1 MRGTQWL
8 VAFAVWTGVASAVV
22 GENWLAGTA
31 LPSLRAWAVLECA
44 WLWALMTPSIFSFS
58 HHYPVTGRPRALH
71 LLQHAGFFLGCHVV
85 HVFVD
90 HGFCWIIG
98 LRGPPSLGQRFIHA
112 TVLDVVGYT
121 VVAAVAHAQVYYRMY
136 DQRRTRE
143 AQLAAQ
149 LAGSRLEALARQLRP
164 HFLFNALHT
173 VSGLIHTRDHQGAVR
188 ALAELGDL
196 LRAVLRQETG
206 FEAPVR
212 RELELAERYLELER
226 LRFGERLESRVSVQ
240 PEALDALVPTLIL
253 QPLVENAIR
262 HGVEATV
269 GVVRVDIHVTVEE
282 GMVWLRIYDTGPGL
296 RAPSGRGCA
305 GVGLENT
312 RARMTALYG
321 ARHVLELVRAEEGG
335 TLVMAAVPHHLRP
348 WEIDGEL
355 SRG

>member
-1 MRGTQWL
+1 MRWL
-8 VAFAVWTGVASAVV
+8 VVFAVWTGTASAVV
-22 GENWLAGTA
+22 GETWLAGA
-31 LPSLRAWAVLECA
+31 ELLSLRSLAVFQCA
-44 WLWALMTPSIFSFS
+44 WLWALLTPSIFWFS
-58 HHYPVTGRPRALH
+58 RLYPVTGRPRALH
-71 LLQHAGFFLGCHVV
+71 LLQHAGFFLGSHVL

-90 HGFCWIIG
+90 HGFCRIIG
-98 LRGPPSLGQRFIHA
+98 LLGPPSLGQRFIHA
-112 TVLDVVGYT
+112 TLIDLITYT
-121 VVAAVAHAQVYYRMY
+121 TVAALAHAQAYYRMY

-149 LAGSRLEALARQLRP
+149 LAASRLEALARQLRP

-173 VSGLIHTRDHQGAVR
+173 VSGLIHTRDHQRAVR

-196 LRAVLRQETG
+196 LRAVLRQEG
-206 FEAPVR
+206 GYEAPVR

-226 LRFGERLESRVSVQ
+226 LRFGERLEAHVSVQ

-269 GVVRVDIHVTVEE
+269 GVVRVEIRVTVED
-282 GMVWLRIYDTGPGL
+282 GMVWLRIHDTGPGL

-305 GVGLENT
+305 GIGLENT

-321 ARHVLELVRAEEGG
+321 ARHVLQLLRAEEGG
-335 TLVMAAVPHHLRP
+335 TLVAAAVPHHLRP